1 MQRALKITFTIG
13 LALLLAGPAL
23 AQRGQGGGGGRG
35 GFGGGPGNLI
45 QNQSVQKEL
54 KLTDEQIQKVKD
66 ATQSINEKFRDERAG
81 LRNLQGDERREKGQE
96 LGKKIAAETNQ
107 ALASIL
113 KPEQQKRLK
122 EITLQRDGPRAF
134 NTEDVQKSLKLT
146 DEQKDKIKTINED
159 AAKDMREIFPQGG
172 RRGAGGGGG
181 GVADANAFKE
191 SMTKMAALNK
201 ETMDKI
207 SSVLTDDQ
215 KKAWKDMTGALFEI
229 KLEPPQGGRRGG
241 GRGQEKD
248 KQ

>member
-1 MQRALKITFTIG
+1 MQRALKITLTIG

-23 AQRGQGGGGGRG
+23 SQRGQGGGGGRG
-35 GFGGGPGNLI
+35 GFGGGPVMLI

-54 KLTDEQIQKVKD
+54 KLTDDQVQKIKD
-66 ATQSINEKFRDERAG
+66 TTQSINEKFRDERAG

-107 ALASIL
+107 ALAGIL
-113 KPEQQKRLK
+113 KPEQSKRLK

-134 NTEDVQKSLKLT
+134 NTEEVQKSLKLT

-172 RRGAGGGGG
+172 RRGAGGGG
-181 GVADANAFKE
+181 VADANAFKE
-191 SMTKMAALNK
+191 SMNKMAAINK

-215 KKAWKDMTGALFEI
+215 KKAWKEMTGAPFEI
-229 KLEPPQGGRRGG
+229 KFEPPQGRRGG

>member
-1 MQRALKITFTIG
+1 MRSVLKMTFTLG

-35 GFGGGPGNLI
+35 GFGGGPGGLI
-45 QNQSVQKEL
+45 QNPSVQKEL
-54 KLTDEQIQKVKD
+54 NLTDDQIKKITD
-66 ATQSINEKFRDERAG
+66 ASQSISEKFRDERAAI
-81 LRNLQGDERREKGQE
+81 RNLQGDERREKGQE
-96 LGKKIAAETNQ
+96 LGKKIANETNQ
-107 ALASIL
+107 ALAGIL

-134 NTEDVQKSLKLT
+134 NSEEVQKALKLT

-159 AAKDMREIFPQGG
+159 AAKDMQALRPQGG

-181 GVADANAFKE
+181 GAADATAFKE
-191 SMTKMAALNK
+191 MMTKMAALNK

-215 KKAWKDMTGALFEI
+215 KKGWKDMTGAPFEI
-229 KLEPPQGGRRGG
+229 KFEPPQGGRRGP
-241 GRGQEKD
+241 GRAQEKD